1 MGRGE
6 AGEEIREKLETE
18 DQYQPRVELV
28 RNQKMRESVKT
39 LTNIPEEREREEE
52 TEESEL
58 KK

>member
-6 AGEEIREKLETE
+6 TGEEIREKLETE

-52 TEESEL
+52 AEESEL

>member
-39 LTNIPEEREREEE
+39 LKNIPEEREREEE

>member
-6 AGEEIREKLETE
+6 TGEEIREKLETE

>member
-6 AGEEIREKLETE
+6 TGEEIREKLETE

-28 RNQKMRESVKT
+28 RNQNMRESVKT

-52 TEESEL
+52 AEESEL